1 VTTARALGL
10 LGCHTCGLVSR
21 GAGAAHPACP
31 RCGTRLHARKPD
43 SLARTWALLLAAT
56 VLYVPANVLPIMHT
70 ASLFGTQS
78 DTIMSGVVYLWVTG
92 SWPLAVVVFVASVF
106 VPLAKL
112 LALAYLAATV
122 QRGTARAP
130 AERLRLY
137 RMVEIVGRWSMLDVF
152 VVALLAA
159 LVQLRSLAEIVPG
172 PGATAFGAVV
182 VLTMLAAMTFDPR
195 LIWDG
200 DTGDGG
206 ARTERPVNAGTER
219 RGG

>member
-1 VTTARALGL
+1 
-10 LGCHTCGLVSR
+10 VSR
-21 GAGAAHPACP
+21 GIGGAYAACP
-31 RCGTRLHARKPD
+31 RCGTALHARKPD

-112 LALAYLAATV
+112 LALAYLAFTV

-200 DTGDGG
+200 RDDSGV
-206 ARTERPVNAGTER
+206 RPVNAGTER

>member
-21 GAGAAHPACP
+21 GDGDAHAACP

-112 LALAYLAATV
+112 LALVYLAVTV

-137 RMVEIVGRWSMLDVF
+137 RLVELVGRWSMLDVF

-159 LVQLRSLAEIVPG
+159 LVQLRALAEIVPG

-200 DTGDGG
+200 
-206 ARTERPVNAGTER
+206 GTEGG
-219 RGG
+219 RG

>member
-10 LGCHTCGLVSR
+10 LGCHSCGLVSR
-21 GAGAAHPACP
+21 DPRGGHAACP
-31 RCGTRLHARKPD
+31 RCGAALHVRKPD
-43 SLARTWALLLAAT
+43 SLARTWALLLAAA

-92 SWPLAVVVFVASVF
+92 SWPLAVIVFVASVF

-112 LALAYLAATV
+112 FALAYLALAV
-122 QRGTARAP
+122 QRGTPRAQD
-130 AERLRLY
+130 ERLRLY
-137 RMVEIVGRWSMLDVF
+137 RLVELVGRWSMLDVF

-159 LVQLRSLAEIVPG
+159 LVRLGALAEVAPG

-195 LIWDG
+195 LIWDDR
-200 DTGDGG
+200 DTPA
-206 ARTERPVNAGTER
+206 ARGH
-219 RGG
+219 G

>member
-1 VTTARALGL
+1 MTTARALAL

-21 GAGAAHPACP
+21 GGGGAHAACP
-31 RCGTRLHARKPD
+31 RCGTALHARKPD
-43 SLARTWALLLAAT
+43 SLARTWALLIAAT

-70 ASLFGTQS
+70 ASIFGTQS

-92 SWPLAVVVFVASVF
+92 SWPLAIVVFVASVF

-112 LALAYLAATV
+112 LALAYLAVTV
-122 QRGTARAP
+122 QRGSARAHG
-130 AERLRLY
+130 ERLRLY
-137 RMVEIVGRWSMLDVF
+137 RLVELVGRWSMLDIF

-159 LVQLRSLAEIVPG
+159 LVQLRSLAEVVPG

-195 LIWDG
+195 LIWD
-200 DTGDGG
+200 DRDDS
-206 ARTERPVNAGTER
+206 TERGNG
-219 RGG
+219 

>member
-1 VTTARALGL
+1 MTTARALGL

-21 GAGAAHPACP
+21 GAGGAHAACP
-31 RCGTRLHARKPD
+31 RCGTALHARKPD

-56 VLYVPANVLPIMHT
+56 VLYVPANALPIMHT
-70 ASLFGTQS
+70 VSLFGTQS

-112 LALAYLAATV
+112 LGLAYLAFTV
-122 QRGTARAP
+122 QRGMPRAHG
-130 AERLRLY
+130 ERLRLY
-137 RMVEIVGRWSMLDVF
+137 RLVELVGRWSMLDVF

-159 LVQLRSLAEIVPG
+159 LVQLRALAEIVPG

-195 LIWDG
+195 LIWD
-200 DTGDGG
+200 DRDDS
-206 ARTERPVNAGTER
+206 RVRPVTAGRER
-219 RGG
+219 RIG